1 MTRAIGPS
9 QLPSGI
15 RAHRRRVRTRAL
27 TARVMGVLGVLG
39 LVSAVSRPAWRE
51 LRAVDA
57 LLPLVPG
64 QPHLLSRTAGTTLV
78 WVSVGL
84 LLTSRG
90 LRRGQ
95 RLAWAVTL
103 ALLGASTILHLTKG
117 PDLAEAIATGLGAAW
132 LARRREAFPVRPAR
146 AVVRRVLAWGLP
158 VTGVVVGVSVGLSM
172 LVRHDHGQ
180 APRGLLLGEHLATPM
195 ATATVLALAGAT
207 LWVLASPHPPRR
219 PTAAEHREERERARG
234 VVQRWSAGTLDYFAL
249 RDDKDWYFSGDTL
262 VAHTV
267 RSGVCLVS
275 PDPVG
280 PPDERLGAWVD
291 FLAHAEEHGWS
302 VAVLGATAATVPM
315 YEASGLRAVY
325 LGDEAVVDCPDFSL
339 DGRARRA
346 LRQAVH
352 RVARAGC
359 TTTFHDPAA
368 VDADLRAQILAMC
381 DDSRRGGA
389 ERGFSMTLSRLF
401 DPADTGLLLAVTRNP
416 AGRVEAF
423 CQWVPAPGVDGWSL
437 DVMRRRI
444 ADDVPNGVMDA
455 CVVATIAEV
464 ARRGQHGLSLN
475 FAVLRER
482 LEGAPTGP
490 WSAQLRSML
499 LQMSERTQM
508 ASLSSFNE
516 KFGPRWEPRFVVV
529 DAVEFV
535 ATQALVMAGAEGVTE
550 VPVLGRFLGP
560 AGGQRAASSPAS
572 MNARARDAVSSASA
586 PRSTTSAAAETAPKT
601 RAVPRAASR
610 TPRSST
616 AERSGASIAACSSRT
631 RATHSGGRSTNES

>member
-27 TARVMGVLGVLG
+27 TARVAGALGVLG

-51 LRAVDA
+51 LRAIDA

-64 QPHLLSRTAGTTLV
+64 RPHLLSHTAATTLV

-103 ALLGASTILHLTKG
+103 ALLGASTVLHLTKG
-117 PDLAEAIATGLGAAW
+117 PDVVEALATGGGAAW
-132 LARRREAFPVRPAR
+132 LVGRREAFPVRPTR
-146 AVVRRVLAWGLP
+146 AAVRRVLAWGLP
-158 VTGVVVGVSVGLSM
+158 VAGAAVGVSAGLSL
-172 LVRHDHGQ
+172 LVRHDHGR
-180 APRGLLLGEHLATPM
+180 APQGLLLGEHVATPM
-195 ATATVLALAGAT
+195 ATATVVALAAAA
-207 LWVLASPHPPRR
+207 LWVLASPHQPRR
-219 PTAAEHREERERARG
+219 PTPAEHLEERERAREI
-234 VVQRWSAGTLDYFAL
+234 VQRWSTGTLDYFAL

-302 VAVLGATAATVPM
+302 VAVLGATPADVPM

-325 LGDEAVVDCPDFSL
+325 LGDEAVVDCPAFSL
-339 DGRARRA
+339 EGRERRA
-346 LRQAVH
+346 LRQAVN

-359 TTTFHDPAA
+359 TTTFHDPAD
-368 VDADLRAQILAMC
+368 VDDDLRAQVLAVC
-381 DDSRRGGA
+381 RQSRRGGA

-423 CQWVPAPGVDGWSL
+423 CQWVPAPGIDGWSL

-455 CVVATIAEV
+455 CVVATIREV

-482 LEGAPTGP
+482 FEGAPAGP
-490 WSAQLRSML
+490 WSTQLRSL
-499 LQMSERTQM
+499 LAQMSERTQM
-508 ASLSSFNE
+508 TSLSAFNE

-550 VPVLGRFLGP
+550 VPVLGRFLAPTG
-560 AGGQRAASSPAS
+560 RAP
-572 MNARARDAVSSASA
+572 
-586 PRSTTSAAAETAPKT
+586 
-601 RAVPRAASR
+601 
-610 TPRSST
+610 
-616 AERSGASIAACSSRT
+616 
-631 RATHSGGRSTNES
+631 